1 VTQPPATP
9 QRIEISS
16 YSWPE
21 IDARSDLPQLLT
33 AAVDLH
39 DGDVVVITS
48 KVVSKA
54 ESRVESAPRTH
65 AVEREAMRVVARRGP
80 TVIAQTRH
88 GLVMAAAGVD
98 ASNVEAGSVVTL
110 PPDPDE
116 SARAL
121 RERLREL
128 TGANVAVVVTDTAG
142 RAWRN
147 GQTDMAIG
155 CAGIAPLVDLAGTV
169 DTFGNQLS
177 VTAPAVGD
185 EIAGAADLVKGKAS
199 GRPVAVVRGLS
210 EQVLPAG
217 DHGAGASTLV
227 RAADDDLFG
236 LGSRDAVVAAVLRR
250 DRVALSAFPTRIDA
264 DPDPFEGVGSD
275 LPTVRFS
282 CSRQPARPGGPG
294 SAWVVQVEVREPARP
309 EEWMSAGVLL
319 EKISSL
325 TAANRLVATPL
336 PGSDTVAGG
345 WRTVT
350 RTLWSVA

>member
-1 VTQPPATP
+1 
-9 QRIEISS
+9 
-16 YSWPE
+16 
-21 IDARSDLPQLLT
+21 
-33 AAVDLH
+33 
-39 DGDVVVITS
+39 
-48 KVVSKA
+48 
-54 ESRVESAPRTH
+54 
-65 AVEREAMRVVARRGP
+65 
-80 TVIAQTRH
+80 
-88 GLVMAAAGVD
+88 
-98 ASNVEAGSVVTL
+98 
-110 PPDPDE
+110 
-116 SARAL
+116 
-121 RERLREL
+121 
-128 TGANVAVVVTDTAG
+128 
-142 RAWRN
+142 
-147 GQTDMAIG
+147 
-155 CAGIAPLVDLAGTV
+155 V

-227 RAADDDLFG
+227 RASDDDLFG